1 MITFLAGIVIV
12 ITNALQAVTG
22 FGSTVLALPFVT
34 ALLGHKE
41 GVMLLAV
48 LGWLI
53 ALYLAVAGWRKIHFR
68 QYLVITGVAALG
80 MPLGMYMAGALPI
93 PVLKKVLAGFIVV
106 AAIIQF
112 VKATRPEGAAE
123 KKLPLP
129 ALTPL
134 LFLGGIIHGAFA
146 SGGPLIVL
154 YAARALPDKGNF
166 RSTLCLLWTTLNI
179 MLMVHYWRTGQ
190 FNAAFAPR
198 LGIMLPFLAAGII
211 LGDVIHHRVNAVLF
225 RKTVFMALLA
235 VGLVML
241 VI

>member
-1 MITFLAGIVIV
+1 MITLLAGIVIT

-41 GVMLLAV
+41 GVLLLAV

-53 ALYLAVAGWRKIHFR
+53 AVYFVIAGWRKIHFK
-68 QYLVITGVAALG
+68 QYLVITGVAGLG
-80 MPLGMYMAGALPI
+80 MPLGMHLADALPI
-93 PVLKKVLAGFIVV
+93 PVLKRVLAGFIVV

-112 VKATRPEGAAE
+112 VRARRPATESE
-123 KKLPLP
+123 KKLPLL

-166 RSTLCLLWTTLNI
+166 RATLCLLWTTLNI
-179 MLMVHYWRTGQ
+179 LLMVNYWRTGQ
-190 FNAAFAPR
+190 FNAAFVPR
-198 LGIMLPFLAAGII
+198 LGVMLPFLAAGIF
-211 LGDVIHHRVNAVLF
+211 LGDLIHHRVNAVLF
-225 RKTVFMALLA
+225 RKTVFVSLLA
-235 VGLVML
+235 VG
-241 VI
+241 